1 MDKVFKVA
9 KSDIKNIAT
18 GMGSCIATDL
28 ITVNGHSVGYM
39 YREESSFDTDSGW
52 RFMAG
57 SETQDYMDVSNNS
70 AIYDINTIANYD
82 NDIVSLLDSP
92 VGSAYERST
101 NGIFQVT
108 EY

>member
-1 MDKVFKVA
+1 
-9 KSDIKNIAT
+9 
-18 GMGSCIATDL
+18 
-28 ITVNGHSVGYM
+28 
-39 YREESSFDTDSGW
+39 
-52 RFMAG
+52 MAG
-57 SETQDYMDVSNNS
+57 TETQDYMDVSNNS